1 MQALIIMSLLLTDA
15 NDASIPVGKSV
26 VETRF
31 GEVTLKLFTYKPK
44 DFDDGPLIMVFHGV
58 LRNADEYR
66 DDSVE
71 MGDRFRAM
79 IVAPLFDSD
88 TFPKPMYQFGGIV
101 RNGQATPREE
111 WTGQYVNRIA
121 KNIRLRERRPD
132 MPLYLI
138 GHSGGGQFLV
148 RTAAFV
154 QTDARRIVAA
164 NPGTQLFPSLMAQ
177 FPFGFG
183 GLPEELQTDQQLKTY
198 LAQPLTIFLG
208 TKDVERDE
216 YLDVTPAADAQG
228 KNRFERGQNAFATAK
243 KLASDRGWDFGWKL
257 VIADEIEHDHTKM
270 FNHARCA
277 NAFDLPTQK

>member
-164 NPGTQLFPSLMAQ
+164 NPGTQLFPSLTAQ